1 MFGDLTTYPGSL
13 FDDFERMRRELDRM
27 FEPWAAPSSVRAVAR
42 GSFPAV
48 NVGVGPESVDVY
60 LFAPGA
66 DPAKIEVSLERNVLT
81 VSGERE
87 SALPED
93 EGTCVYLNE
102 RFAGN
107 FRRALEL
114 PDDVDPD
121 KVQARYVDGVLHV
134 SVQRK
139 AEAQP
144 RRIEVQ

>member
-13 FDDFERMRRELDRM
+13 FDDFDRMRRELDRM

-48 NVGVGPESVDVY
+48 NVGVGPESVDIYV
-60 LFAPGA
+60 FAPGA
-66 DPAKIEVSLERNVLT
+66 DPTGLEVSIEKNVLT
-81 VSGERE
+81 VFGERE
-87 SALPED
+87 SDIPEA
-93 EGTCVYLNE
+93 EGTCVYLDE
-102 RFAGN
+102 RYAGK

-121 KVQARYVDGVLHV
+121 RIQARYADGVLHV

-139 AEAQP
+139 AQAQP